1 MIGESLDP
9 QQVKIRIKRRLGIK
23 TKLLGLQGRTS
34 DQRDPAHDLLNQSLG
49 RGQSRHHGHALA
61 QGPDLRL
68 APIIVPEV
76 DQETTLQ
83 SHADVLALDPVPVP
97 TVVILQKNLINQGQF
112 KLSLV

>member
-9 QQVKIRIKRRLGIK
+9 QQAKTRIKRRLGIK

-34 DQRDPAHDLLNQSLG
+34 DQKDPAHDPLNQNPG
-49 RGQSRHHGHALA
+49 RDHGHALA

-68 APIIVPEV
+68 ALLIVPEV

-97 TVVILQKNLINQGQF
+97 TVVILQKNLINQGRFQ
-112 KLSLV
+112 LSLV